1 MDSARPNADL
11 NATTLADV
19 LAHHGLELPPEKI
32 AQLDRYRE
40 LLWSWNEKLNLTRH
54 TTLEKFVTR
63 DVVDSNEL
71 SKLLGRR
78 ERVLD
83 VGTGG
88 GVPGVILAVLRPD
101 LRVSLCES
109 TGKKAL
115 AVEAIVQD
123 LGLKVPVFH
132 TRAEEVLEVRT
143 FDTLVVRA
151 VAPLPKL
158 LNWFAGSW
166 KAFDQ
171 LLVIKGRSW
180 PEERGEARHLGL
192 MRNLDLRV
200 AAKYRTP
207 DTGAESVILRIAPK
221 GKLDLQE
228 E

>member
-1 MDSARPNADL
+1 MDPLPSTADSPSP
-11 NATTLADV
+11 TLADV
-19 LAHHGLELPPEKI
+19 LAAHGFELSSEQI

-63 DVVDSNEL
+63 DVVDSSEL
-71 SKLLGRR
+71 ARLLGKR

-88 GVPGVILAVLRPD
+88 GVPGVILSILRPD
-101 LRVSLCES
+101 LRASLCES
-109 TGKKAL
+109 TGKKAR
-115 AVEAIVQD
+115 AVEAIVQEM
-123 LGLKVPVFH
+123 GLKTPVFH

-158 LNWFAGSW
+158 LKWFAGSW
-166 KAFDQ
+166 KAFDR

-180 PEERGEARHLGL
+180 PAERGEARHLGL
-192 MRNLDLRV
+192 LKSLDLRV
-200 AAKYRTP
+200 AARYPTP
-207 DTGAESVILRIAPK
+207 DTGAENVILQIAPK
-221 GKLDLQE
+221 GKLDLGE

>member
-1 MDSARPNADL
+1 MKPEQPIADSVPPS
-11 NATTLADV
+11 LADV
-19 LAHHGLELPPEKI
+19 LAAHGLAPGSEQVH
-32 AQLDRYRE
+32 QLDRYRE

-63 DVVDSNEL
+63 DVIDSDQL
-71 SKLLGRR
+71 ATLLARR

-88 GVPGVILAVLRPD
+88 GVPGVILAILRPD

-109 TGKKAL
+109 TGKKAR

-123 LGLKVPVFH
+123 MGLKLPVFH

-151 VAPLPKL
+151 VAPLAKL
-158 LNWFAGSW
+158 LKWSAGSW
-166 KAFDQ
+166 KAFDR

-192 MRNLDLRV
+192 LRNLDLRI

-207 DTGAESVILRIAPK
+207 DTGAESVILQIAPK
-221 GKLDLQE
+221 GKLPLE